1 MRGGSDDEEEEGSQ
15 AGCSI
20 GSVTSMWAPAGEEAG
35 MRRIRWFCLR
45 GKSLGRSFEKK
56 SRGSTSFER
65 EIDGECCVQEGLQK
79 LKQYSTI
86 MEVDDERRSWITGL
100 GRKIFSHNVT
110 LAGRNNVRLLE
121 KKRGGFDPYIDFSC
135 ANIAS
140 EFTAKS
146 TNGVHIPYDYDP
158 LKMHFYQKFWEDS
171 NVKKC
176 GELMGVDMLILDR
189 KSMMQ
194 YLRLYE
200 MIMGVFRLA
209 LEKNEWGM
217 MQEVLVHQMA
227 SSLAKD

>member
-20 GSVTSMWAPAGEEAG
+20 GSVTAPAGEEAG

-86 MEVDDERRSWITGL
+86 MEVDDE
-100 GRKIFSHNVT
+100 
-110 LAGRNNVRLLE
+110 
-121 KKRGGFDPYIDFSC
+121 
-135 ANIAS
+135 
-140 EFTAKS
+140 
-146 TNGVHIPYDYDP
+146 
-158 LKMHFYQKFWEDS
+158 QKFWEDS

-189 KSMMQ
+189 KKWKS
-194 YLRLYE
+194 LW
-200 MIMGVFRLA
+200 GKRLA

>member
-1 MRGGSDDEEEEGSQ
+1 MASDCRKVYGGWTAVSDLLGPGRWDLPL
-15 AGCSI
+15 
-20 GSVTSMWAPAGEEAG
+20 APAGEEAG

-86 MEVDDERRSWITGL
+86 MEVDDE
-100 GRKIFSHNVT
+100 
-110 LAGRNNVRLLE
+110 
-121 KKRGGFDPYIDFSC
+121 
-135 ANIAS
+135 
-140 EFTAKS
+140 
-146 TNGVHIPYDYDP
+146 
-158 LKMHFYQKFWEDS
+158 QKFWEDS